1 MENVFSTDTMRQMM
15 QMWGSNM
22 MGMGQGGFASWLI
35 TSIYVVWL
43 IVGILV
49 AIWLWKQITKK

>member
-1 MENVFSTDTMRQMM
+1 MRQMM